1 MCTCESYLAELVS
14 SRKKMRVP
22 LAQKQPVKV
31 EQPSTTLRT
40 RRDEVSKHWAVRP
53 ACVHTSGAQ
62 AKKNLTLGSSPL
74 RAQALTRHAK
84 RTGVPSTR
92 SLSHGKMAAPNLS
105 EPSPPPERAATR
117 LPHFSSGAPMG
128 GPDLRVTAALFVKF
142 NRVSLPSW
150 NQDPVRIPSHHD
162 DLRESRIVHRN
173 AHCSLG

>member
-92 SLSHGKMAAPNLS
+92 SLPHGKMAAPNLS
-105 EPSPPPERAATR
+105 EPSPLSARPLVYPTFPVGRPWAA
-117 LPHFSSGAPMG
+117 
-128 GPDLRVTAALFVKF
+128 PDLRVTAALFVKF
-142 NRVSLPSW
+142 NRVPLPSW

-162 DLRESRIVHRN
+162 DLDPTVGTIQYRRLER
-173 AHCSLG
+173 